1 MIQRMNK
8 SDLISNIFQDIDS
21 LNKSDIGLGVNQ
33 ILEIISFSL
42 QKKDRVEIRGF
53 GTFST
58 RKRKKRIARNPSLG
72 SAVIVKEKYH
82 PYFRASKSLKLRVK

>member
-1 MIQRMNK
+1 MNK

-21 LNKSDIGLGVNQ
+21 LNKTDIGLGVNQ

-53 GTFST
+53 GTFSLHNHNSRT
-58 RKRKKRIARNPSLG
+58 ARNPKTGELVALEKRYSIHFKP
-72 SAVIVKEKYH
+72 SKE
-82 PYFRASKSLKLRVK
+82 LKTRVNNKN

>member
-1 MIQRMNK
+1 MNK

-72 SAVIVKEKYH
+72 SAVIVKEKYY